1 MVTFKTRKMK
11 NYKLF
16 TATKVGSL
24 ALKNHIVMAPM
35 TRCRAIGNIPSDLMA
50 TYYQQRASAGLI
62 ITEGTSPS
70 PNGLGYARI
79 PGIFNQA
86 QIAGWKKTTDAVH
99 TKGGKIIVQLMHTGR
114 ISHILNMQ
122 KGTEIIAPSAIK
134 ATGQMWTDA
143 KQMQDYPTPKAM
155 TTEDIVS
162 TQEEYVKAAKNAMEA
177 GFDGVELH
185 GANGYLL
192 EEFLSPVTNVRTDKY
207 CGSIENRCRFVLEVA
222 TAVASAIGKDKT
234 GIRLSPY
241 GVAGD
246 MPNYAEIDA
255 TYDYLSKQLDNLGI
269 AYIHLVDHSALGAPT
284 VPMEIKKLI
293 RQNFKN
299 TIISCGGYDKE
310 SAEGDLKSGLFD
322 LIGFG
327 RPFINNPDLVERLEF
342 NHELSQSLNSDLF
355 YSADE
360 KGYTDYPV
368 FKAPAIL
375 QIQ

>member
-1 MVTFKTRKMK
+1 MK

-16 TATKVGSL
+16 TAAKVGSL

-35 TRCRAIGNIPSDLMA
+35 TRCRAIGNIPNDLMA
-50 TYYQQRASAGLI
+50 TYYKQRASAGLI
-62 ITEGTSPS
+62 IAEGTSPS

-79 PGIFNQA
+79 PGIFNEA
-86 QIAGWKKTTDAVH
+86 QIAGWKKITTAVH
-99 TKGGKIIVQLMHTGR
+99 KSEGKIVIQLMHTGR

-122 KGTEIIAPSAIK
+122 NGAEILAPSAVK
-134 ATGQMWTDA
+134 AAGQMWTDA

-155 TTEDIVS
+155 TAEDIVS
-162 TQEEYVKAAKNAMEA
+162 TQEEYVKAAQNAIEA

-185 GANGYLL
+185 SANGYLL
-192 EEFLSPVTNVRTDKY
+192 EEFLSPVSNVRTDRY
-207 CGSIENRCRFVLEVA
+207 CGSIENRCRFVIEVTA
-222 TAVASAIGKDKT
+222 AVAAAIGQDRT

-246 MPNYAEIDA
+246 MPNYNEIDA
-255 TYDYLSKQLDNLGI
+255 TYDFLSKELNKLDI
-269 AYIHLVDHSALGAPT
+269 AYIHLVDHAAMGAPT

-293 RQNFKN
+293 RLNFKN
-299 TIISCGGYDKE
+299 TIIGCGGYDKE
-310 SAEGDLKSGLFD
+310 SAEADLESGLFD

-342 NHELSQSLNSDLF
+342 DHELSQSLNADLF

-368 FKAPAIL
+368 FKEPVVL